1 MNKRFFTN
9 SFWIIGGT
17 IIKAIIGLIMSIF
30 TARYLGP
37 SNYGIIGYITTIITL
52 VTAFATLGLSNILIK
67 EYVRHKKLSGVIT
80 GTAVILQF
88 CASFISYI
96 FILIFVYIFNV
107 NDRVMNI
114 CALVQ
119 GGYHIFNC
127 FDCLNYYYQSKFHSK
142 VPVIISTIAYMI
154 VQLFKI
160 YLLITNKSVV
170 WFSFAVCLEPLSI
183 GLLLILTYL
192 LKKGPRLKFSSKV
205 AKYLVKNSSPF
216 ILSGMISVLYATID
230 KIMLKEMFSS
240 TEFVGIYNVAYNLS
254 HSWVFLL
261 SALISAFSPIIY
273 EAYNKKDDSVSNL
286 RSKQLYFIIFY
297 TSFIVGILFSIVVP
311 FAIPI
316 MYTDAYVKSIV
327 PSILLIFSIPFAY
340 VGVARIIQITSEN
353 LQKYTIVFSIL
364 TVIINFILNFIFI
377 PLLGVSGAALGTL
390 LSEIFVCV
398 IVPLFFKKTRHIGKN
413 IIESLI
419 LKGVELKNIIKTL
432 VASIK
437 KGNKKNEKREEK

>member
-1 MNKRFFTN
+1 
-9 SFWIIGGT
+9 
-17 IIKAIIGLIMSIF
+17 
-30 TARYLGP
+30 
-37 SNYGIIGYITTIITL
+37 
-52 VTAFATLGLSNILIK
+52 
-67 EYVRHKKLSGVIT
+67 
-80 GTAVILQF
+80 
-88 CASFISYI
+88 
-96 FILIFVYIFNV
+96 
-107 NDRVMNI
+107 
-114 CALVQ
+114 
-119 GGYHIFNC
+119 
-127 FDCLNYYYQSKFHSK
+127 
-142 VPVIISTIAYMI
+142 MI

>member
-1 MNKRFFTN
+1 
-9 SFWIIGGT
+9 
-17 IIKAIIGLIMSIF
+17 
-30 TARYLGP
+30 
-37 SNYGIIGYITTIITL
+37 
-52 VTAFATLGLSNILIK
+52 
-67 EYVRHKKLSGVIT
+67 
-80 GTAVILQF
+80 
-88 CASFISYI
+88 
-96 FILIFVYIFNV
+96 
-107 NDRVMNI
+107 
-114 CALVQ
+114 
-119 GGYHIFNC
+119 
-127 FDCLNYYYQSKFHSK
+127 
-142 VPVIISTIAYMI
+142 
-154 VQLFKI
+154 
-160 YLLITNKSVV
+160 
-170 WFSFAVCLEPLSI
+170 
-183 GLLLILTYL
+183 
-192 LKKGPRLKFSSKV
+192 
-205 AKYLVKNSSPF
+205 
-216 ILSGMISVLYATID
+216 
-230 KIMLKEMFSS
+230 MFSS